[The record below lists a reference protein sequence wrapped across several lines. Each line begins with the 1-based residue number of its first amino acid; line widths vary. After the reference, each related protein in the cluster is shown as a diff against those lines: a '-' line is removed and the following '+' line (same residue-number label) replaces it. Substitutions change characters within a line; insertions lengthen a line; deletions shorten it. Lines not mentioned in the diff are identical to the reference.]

1 MNAYAAIDRAKTAPA
16 ESPKNLKK
24 RLKGDL
30 DNIVLKALR
39 KEPARRYASVEQF
52 AEDIRRHMN
61 GMPVMATPDSIRYRA
76 RKFAQRHT
84 AGVVAGGVTLAVLV
98 TGAALIVRE
107 ARVARVNERRA
118 IKRFDDVRRLANSL
132 MFEVHDSI
140 QDLPGSTPARK
151 IIVARSL
158 EYLDSLAK
166 EAAGDLSLQRELA
179 SAYERLGS
187 VQGDMYGASLGDAA
201 GAVQSFSKALAI
213 RKAVLRPA
221 EHNSRDVIALAQT
234 YQQLGR
240 VQWMSLGATQEGLQN
255 MHLAATI
262 AEPETRNQPSNLEFL
277 ESLAR
282 SYQYLGDIEGG
293 SGLRG
298 STGNLHDAIE
308 HHRKA
313 LTLLQQIADAAP
325 SDDQKKYL
333 VARATIALGDD
344 LVRTGEPAQAYG
356 YFQQAEKT
364 LAPIAA
370 KGNNLIFRRGL
381 ATCHAR
387 MADTLLMT
395 SRPQEALAEYRE
407 ELELLQPLAAA
418 DPKEIVIQENVVT
431 AEGDIGHALVEGE
444 QVEAG
449 EAALSRAWLKTDTL
463 VRTTN
468 DTYARSLLAS
478 TETLLGEAL
487 ERAGDNGGA
496 KHHYERALDLYSAI
510 AMADPTDMEDSVN
523 ALINRNHL
531 ASILLK
537 SQNTALA
544 NEEYMKALAVA
555 NSLVSSY
562 SENVGLLYAVADTY
576 AGLGDVAAASGQHKG
591 ALNNESWQRALDW
604 YRKSLATW
612 QKIPHRTPLS
622 PNGFRAGDPQQVA
635 RHVKIAL
642 QHSQQ

>member
-1 MNAYAAIDRAKTAPA
+1 MKAHAATDRAKTAPA
-16 ESPKNLKK
+16 EPPKNLRK

-52 AEDIRRHMN
+52 AEDIRRN
-61 GMPVMATPDSIRYRA
+61 LSGMPVMATPDSIRYRA
-76 RKFAQRHT
+76 RKFAQRHR
-84 AGVVAGGVTLAVLV
+84 AGVLAGGAVLAVLV
-98 TGAALIVRE
+98 TGAVLIVRE
-107 ARVARVNERRA
+107 ARVARANERLA
-118 IKRFDDVRRLANSL
+118 IKRFEDVRRLANSL

-140 QDLPGSTPARK
+140 QDLPGSTAARK
-151 IIVARSL
+151 IIVQRSL

-166 EAAGDLSLQRELA
+166 ESAGDLSLQRELA

-187 VQGDMYGASLGDAA
+187 VQGDMYGSSLGDAA
-201 GAVQSFSKALAI
+201 GSVQSFSKALAI
-213 RKAVLRPA
+213 RRAILRPA
-221 EHNSRDVIALAQT
+221 EHNSRDIIALAQT

-255 MHLAATI
+255 MYQAAAI
-262 AEPETRNQPSNLEFL
+262 AESETRNQPSNLEFL

-298 STGNLHDAIE
+298 STANLHDAIE

-313 LTLLQQIADAAP
+313 LTVLQEIADATP

-333 VARATIALGDD
+333 VARATIAVGDD

-364 LAPIAA
+364 LAPVAA
-370 KGNNLIFRRGL
+370 KGNNPIFRRGV
-381 ATCHAR
+381 AACHAR
-387 MADTLLMT
+387 MADALLMT
-395 SRPQEALAEYRE
+395 NRPQEALAEYRT
-407 ELELLQPLAAA
+407 ELGLLKPLAAA
-418 DPKEIVIQENVVT
+418 DPKEIVVQENVVT
-431 AEGDIGHALVEGE
+431 VEGDIGHALVEAG
-444 QVEAG
+444 QVKEG
-449 EAALSRAWLKTDTL
+449 EAALFRAWSKTDTL

-478 TETLLGEAL
+478 TETLLGEAM
-487 ERAGDNGGA
+487 ERAGDNSGA

-510 AMADPTDMEDSVN
+510 ATADPADMEDSVN

-531 ASILLK
+531 GSILLK

-544 NEEYMKALAVA
+544 NEEYMRALSAA
-555 NSLVSSY
+555 NSLTSAY
-562 SENVGLLYAVADTY
+562 SENAGLLYAVADTY
-576 AGLGDVAAASGQHKG
+576 AGLGDVAAASGQSEG
-591 ALNNESWQRALDW
+591 ARNNESWQRALNW

-612 QKIPHRTPLS
+612 QKIPHPAPLS
-622 PNGFRAGDPQQVA
+622 PNGFRAGDPEQVA
-635 RHVKIAL
+635 RHAKIAL
-642 QHSQQ
+642 QRSQQ